1 VDRHASRQVSSNVV
15 QSYEDCR
22 EFVTRCDFE
31 ERCPTLR
38 SGRNRD
44 AGEVNSGPSVDVGA
58 KDDSCSQP
66 PQFPFVL
73 LGAGRS
79 SFVHFAP
86 WWGSGPAR
94 RSKLRRR
101 STIIR
106 RRPEMRSGGLTPPV
120 SGGWAASGPGELPRR
135 RHDAVRPSSHG

>member
-73 LGAGRS
+73 VGAGRPC
-79 SFVHFAP
+79 FVHYAP

-94 RSKLRRR
+94 RPKLRRR
-101 STIIR
+101 YDDNSAATRDAPRGSYR
-106 RRPEMRSGGLTPPV
+106 RYR
-120 SGGWAASGPGELPRR
+120 GWVGSGPTEVPCAADI
-135 RHDAVRPSSHG
+135 DAIRPSSHG